1 MNNSNMSGYIGNEL
15 ELRKTQTGT
24 SVIEINLAVKLNKD
38 ETEWHKWVAYDK
50 KAEFIHQYFS
60 KGSFILLSGQARSKK
75 YTNKDGQTRYNNFF
89 DVREVDFGG
98 KAKDDKRENV
108 YGSES
113 LMKDEHEPTPPPF
126 DEFADLGF

>member
-1 MNNSNMSGYIGNEL
+1 MNNSNMSGYIGNDL
-15 ELRKTQTGT
+15 ELRKTPTGT

-89 DVREVDFGG
+89 DVREADFGG
-98 KAKDDKRENV
+98 KSKDRV
-108 YGSES
+108 YGDDSM
-113 LMKDEHEPTPPPF
+113 MKDEHEPTQPPF
-126 DEFADLGF
+126 DQFADLGF